1 MSVDKSVKNLLTEGE
16 DEYNPSGQQI
26 PTKHHF
32 HPLNYTIDK
41 KRDYRKPFFMIF
53 PLQDNDLA
61 HFSHK

>member
-16 DEYNPSGQQI
+16 DEYNPSSQKI

-32 HPLNYTIDK
+32 HPLNDTIDK
-41 KRDYRKPFFMIF
+41 KRDYRKHFFMIF

>member
-1 MSVDKSVKNLLTEGE
+1 LLTEVE
-16 DEYNPSGQQI
+16 DEHNPSGHQI

-32 HPLNYTIDK
+32 HPLNDTIDK